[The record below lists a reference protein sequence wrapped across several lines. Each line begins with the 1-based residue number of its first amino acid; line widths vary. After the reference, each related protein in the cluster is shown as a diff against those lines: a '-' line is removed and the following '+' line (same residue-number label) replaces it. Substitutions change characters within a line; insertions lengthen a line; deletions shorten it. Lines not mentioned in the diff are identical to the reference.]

1 MKNWKLL
8 LAILSLFW
16 GVGCG
21 KSDKYDFEEILRLT
35 IASVKPVEKE
45 ENYDYSDVGCWL
57 PLYICKIDE
66 NPQWRLWHTW
76 GPIEGFDNL
85 YEEGYEY
92 VIDIY
97 ERRLANTSLPDG
109 LASKYQL
116 KKVISKVKKD
126 SEGIPEQFITE

>member
-1 MKNWKLL
+1 MKKLL
-8 LAILSLFW
+8 VFTSILFLFF
-16 GVGCG
+16 VAGCQ
-21 KSDKYDFEEILRLT
+21 KSDKYDSEEVIRLT

-45 ENYDYSDVGCWL
+45 ENYDYNYEGCWM

-76 GPIEGFDNL
+76 RYIEGFDNL

-97 ERRLANTSLPDG
+97 ERHLAHSGITGIPW
-109 LASKYQL
+109 KYHL
-116 KKVISKVKKD
+116 KKVISKVEKD